1 MRRPQTRIHRGL
13 VGERSLVGS
22 DYLSRAKLRQ
32 EYEAEIAPRTEAA
45 LRRVLEQVGLAPGSD
60 MGTLK
65 GFPCPPAIVR
75 RRRGRERS
83 ERGGQG
89 GWSVPKSPW
98 GQSRR
103 APHATMRVLD
113 LGAGT
118 GAAGRA
124 IRGRFGEDVELV
136 AVDRVPGPGILVA
149 DVLRGVRP
157 AGVTGRF
164 DLIVS
169 AHLLNE
175 LGTRLDLDG
184 RARLVAGWCRDLL
197 EPDGTC
203 IVIEPALR
211 DTARDL
217 LGVRDRLLVAG
228 LRVTAPCFCQTAC
241 PALAHERDWCHDSA
255 GVLVAGRSRVDF
267 SYLVLRQSCA
277 GEVDPSRYRVVS
289 DPIKDKGRLRFFI
302 CGVAGRFTLMR
313 LNRDRSS
320 ANQALDQ
327 ARRGDIVVLPNAPV
341 QEGGIRVVAD
351 TVVAIG

>member
-45 LRRVLEQVGLAPGSD
+45 LRRVLQQVGLAPGSD

-65 GFPCPPAIVR
+65 GFPCPPAMVR
-75 RRRGRERS
+75 RRPR
-83 ERGGQG
+83 
-89 GWSVPKSPW
+89 
-98 GQSRR
+98 RR

-118 GAAGRA
+118 GAVGRA
-124 IRGRFGEDVELV
+124 LRGCCGEDVEVV
-136 AVDRVPGPGILVA
+136 AVDKVPGPGILVA

-157 AGVTGRF
+157 AGVVGRF

-175 LGTRLDLDG
+175 LGLDLDG
-184 RARLVAGWCRDLL
+184 QALLVAGWCRDLL

-211 DTARDL
+211 DTSRAL
-217 LGVRDRLLVAG
+217 LGVRDRLLAAG
-228 LRVTAPCFCQTAC
+228 LCVAAPCFCRTAC
-241 PALAHERDWCHDSA
+241 PALQHERDWCHDSA
-255 GVLVAGRSRVDF
+255 EVLVAGRSRVDF
-267 SYLVLRQSCA
+267 SYLVLRRSA
-277 GEVDPSRYRVVS
+277 TADIDADRYRVVS
-289 DPIKDKGRLRFFI
+289 DPIKDKGRLRFFV
-302 CGVAGRFTLMR
+302 CGAVGRFELMR
-313 LNRDRSS
+313 LDRDRSA
-320 ANQALDQ
+320 ANQALDRV
-327 ARRGDIVVLPNAPV
+327 RRGDIIVLPNAQV
-341 QEGGIRVVAD
+341 QDDGIRIAVD
-351 TVVAIG
+351 STVGIG

>member
-1 MRRPQTRIHRGL
+1 
-13 VGERSLVGS
+13 
-22 DYLSRAKLRQ
+22 
-32 EYEAEIAPRTEAA
+32 
-45 LRRVLEQVGLAPGSD
+45 
-60 MGTLK
+60 
-65 GFPCPPAIVR
+65 VR
-75 RRRGRERS
+75 RR
-83 ERGGQG
+83 
-89 GWSVPKSPW
+89 
-98 GQSRR
+98 QSRR

-211 DTARDL
+211 DTSRAL
-217 LGVRDRLLVAG
+217 LGVRDRLLAAG
-228 LRVTAPCFCQTAC
+228 LRVAAPCFCQTAC
-241 PALAHERDWCHDSA
+241 PALQHERDWCHDSA
-255 GVLVAGRSRVDF
+255 EVLVAGRSRVDF
-267 SYLVLRQSCA
+267 SYLVLRRSA
-277 GEVDPSRYRVVS
+277 ATEVDPGRYRVVS
-289 DPIKDKGRLRFFI
+289 DPIKDKGRLRFFV
-302 CGVAGRFTLMR
+302 CGVAGRFELMR
-313 LNRDRSS
+313 LNRDRSAS
-320 ANQALDQ
+320 NQALDQ
-327 ARRGDIVVLPNAPV
+327 ASRGDIIVLPDVPV
-341 QEGGIRVVAD
+341 RDDSIRIAADSTVGI
-351 TVVAIG
+351 G